1 MGRIMESVFK
11 IPATQIVGL
20 IAAIAG
26 VGMYAARIDS
36 QVSENQTRTIEIK
49 ADVDKIQA
57 DVRKHGE
64 VLATLKADG
73 RYIIRTLE
81 KLQAKRRRR

>member
-1 MGRIMESVFK
+1 MMESMLR

-36 QVSENQTRTIEIK
+36 QVSENHARTVEMKSDIEQ
-49 ADVDKIQA
+49 IQR
-57 DVRKHGE
+57 DIRKHGE
-64 VLATLKADG
+64 VLATLKSDG
-73 RYIIRTLE
+73 RHIIRTLE
-81 KLQAKRRRR
+81 TLKTKRRR

>member
-1 MGRIMESVFK
+1 MDQSFK

-20 IAAIAG
+20 IASIAG

-36 QVSENQTRTIEIK
+36 QVTENQTRAIEIK
-49 ADVDKIQA
+49 LDVDKIQA

-81 KLQAKRRRR
+81 KLQTKRRAK